1 MRGET
6 RRQQRPMTCLTQKAG
21 ELARKP
27 VVIGAMLLGA
37 SALWT
42 GCATA
47 PALKQGQQLEAAG
60 KYEAAASTY
69 QSLVRSGGTS
79 AAQASRR
86 LTAVQEKLATTRV
99 TEGESALTE
108 GRLSTAIA
116 LAGEAWALA
125 PQLTAV
131 QDLAATVT
139 RSALGRAETQ
149 AQNGNP
155 FEAANLILQVQKVFS
170 NATAILESAARSS
183 TRVNSLLQERISSAE
198 ARNLPGN
205 ALLYQFALA
214 PLNPSDPNTREATQ
228 QRLKQWQTRMRV
240 PVTLE
245 LSGRGSTAAM
255 SQALSQAFTSMR
267 FQSPLISPQLGA
279 RVPDGLHLEIS
290 ELDFDIHQTQEPGF
304 GTRAIET
311 GTRRVK
317 NPELAQTQEG
327 LTRLEAEVMALGEKI
342 DALNAQLVQL
352 KTGGDRQV
360 LATEL
365 QRVEREY
372 HQKSQLYSELQ
383 ERLTALPAE
392 VTVANFQEVRYP
404 LDLFRRTCLLNS
416 RLKATSTRPDLP
428 MKVDLPV
435 TGKFEL
441 TCQVHPAYLQ
451 YGIPAGVLRFEL
463 TDNQLKERAQEDLA
477 SQVGS
482 TVDRMINDFLV
493 LERKT
498 ARELEKDGRKE
509 EALEHW
515 LRAAVGVPGEV
526 PEEVKAALMARGFS
540 GWDGLRVR

>member
-6 RRQQRPMTCLTQKAG
+6 RREERSTKCLTRKARD
-21 ELARKP
+21 LARKP
-27 VVIGAMLLGA
+27 GVFGVMLLGA
-37 SALWT
+37 TALWT
-42 GCATA
+42 GCATS
-47 PALKQGQQLEAAG
+47 PALKQAQQLEDAG
-60 KYEAAASTY
+60 KYEAAASAY
-69 QSLVRSGGTS
+69 QTVVRAGG
-79 AAQASRR
+79 ANAVQAGKR
-86 LTAVQEKLATTRV
+86 LATVQEKLASSRV

-108 GRLSTAIA
+108 GRLGPAVD

-125 PQLTAV
+125 PQLNSV

-155 FEAANLILQVQKVFS
+155 FEAANLILQVQKAFP
-170 NATAILESAARSS
+170 NADAIQESTTRSS
-183 TRVNSLLQERISSAE
+183 MKVNSLLQDRISSAE

-214 PLNPSDPNTREATQ
+214 QLLPNNTPTQDSTQ
-228 QRLKQWQTRMRV
+228 QRLKQWQARMRV

-245 LSGRGSTAAM
+245 LSGRGSTAAL

-267 FQSPLISPQLGA
+267 FQSPLIAPQLGA

-327 LTRLEAEVMALGEKI
+327 LTRLEQDVMALGEKI
-342 DALNAQLVQL
+342 DALNDQLVQL

-383 ERLTALPAE
+383 ERLAALPPE
-392 VTVANFQEVRYP
+392 VDVANFQGVRYP
-404 LDLFRRTCLLNS
+404 LDLFRRTCLLTS

-428 MKVDLPV
+428 LKVDLPV

-463 TDNQLKERAQEDLA
+463 SDSQLKERAQEDLA
-477 SQVGS
+477 RQVGT

-526 PEEVKAALMARGFS
+526 PDEVKTALKARGFS